1 MITLVNCSKA
11 YFCKS
16 FYVIMNISRA
26 INLICIVIGGAIA
39 IYAQAEEQ
47 QNTYLL
53 IAGIVLLMFGIYR
66 TSRNI
71 PSKYDKQDEDTF
83 VKSEELDED

>member
-1 MITLVNCSKA
+1 
-11 YFCKS
+11 
-16 FYVIMNISRA
+16 MNLSRLLN
-26 INLICIVIGGAIA
+26 IICIILGGSVA

-53 IAGIVLLMFGIYR
+53 IGGIVLLMLGVYR

-71 PSKYDKQDEDTF
+71 PSKFENQEEESF
-83 VKSEELDED
+83 VESEELKDDN